1 SGPAGAAY
9 TDINQQDHLKI
20 SEVGGSVNLSC
31 VTSKASRSTIAWMKQ
46 KLGEKPLLIAT
57 SYQRQPAAFYN
68 DFDKD
73 GRFEILIAAEHFNLS
88 ISNIEP
94 SDSATYYCA
103 SLFIY
108 EISFGNGTYL
118 LVKGASPTKHKVL
131 QQPVMNPEHPGDS
144 ATLQCTVNT
153 QSCSGDHSVYWFRHR
168 SGESDP
174 GIIFTHGDSSS
185 QCTRSSETVSP
196 TQGCIYKLHKNN
208 LSLSD
213 AGTYYCAVAACGE
226 ILFGNGTKMDFTGKK
241 YFIPLVLILSNVFFL
256 LAVILFVV
264 LQCKKQKQSE
274 GDLFLCLFNIF
285 SIFLYVLTAQPL
297 RFHHG
302 KK

>member
-1 SGPAGAAY
+1 AKNKNTLYISVSVICAPY
-9 TDINQQDHLKI
+9 TDILQQDHLKI

-31 VTSKASRSTIAWMKQ
+31 FTSKASRSTIAWMKQ

-68 DFDKD
+68 DFYKD

-153 QSCSGDHSVYWFRHR
+153 QSCSGDHSVYWFRHG

-185 QCTRSSETVSP
+185 PCTRSSETVSP
-196 TQGCIYKLHKNN
+196 TQSCIYKLPKNN
-208 LSLSD
+208 L
-213 AGTYYCAVAACGE
+213 TACGE

-241 YFIPLVLILSNVFFL
+241 YLLLSQKRHV
-256 LAVILFVV
+256 VILLVIHRCV
-264 LQCKKQKQSE
+264 L
-274 GDLFLCLFNIF
+274 G
-285 SIFLYVLTAQPL
+285 VT
-297 RFHHG
+297 
-302 KK
+302 

>member
-1 SGPAGAAY
+1 LFSKCFIYLIYILVCAAY

-68 DFDKD
+68 DFDTD
-73 GRFEILIAAEHFNLS
+73 GRFKMLIAAEHFNLS

-118 LVKGASPTKHKVL
+118 LVK
-131 QQPVMNPEHPGDS
+131 EHPGDS
-144 ATLQCTVNT
+144 ATLQCTVKT
-153 QSCSGDHSVYWFRHR
+153 QDCSEDHSVYWFRHR

-174 GIIFTHGDSSS
+174 GIIFTHGNRSD
-185 QCTRSSETVSP
+185 QCKKSSETVSP
-196 TQGCIYKLHKNN
+196 TQSCIYKLPKNN

-226 ILFGNGTKMDFTGKK
+226 ILFGNGTKLHPEGTKT
-241 YFIPLVLILSNVFFL
+241 VLALTSSNVICVFVIIIMGGLLWRSQQKRKFL
-256 LAVILFVV
+256 T
-264 LQCKKQKQSE
+264 
-274 GDLFLCLFNIF
+274 NIF
-285 SIFLYVLTAQPL
+285 PSNKQGCVSRTTTEPSIELTWYDASL
-297 RFHHG
+297 N
-302 KK
+302 

>member
-1 SGPAGAAY
+1 MFSSTSLTHCFWIILCHSWCAAY

-118 LVKGASPTKHKVL
+118 LVKECNIFFLEVHHR
-131 QQPVMNPEHPGDS
+131 QNS

-226 ILFGNGTKMDFTGKK
+226 ILFGNGTKMDFTGFYNKWLCMLTIF
-241 YFIPLVLILSNVFFL
+241 YIFTGDG
-256 LAVILFVV
+256 
-264 LQCKKQKQSE
+264 CKKQKQSE